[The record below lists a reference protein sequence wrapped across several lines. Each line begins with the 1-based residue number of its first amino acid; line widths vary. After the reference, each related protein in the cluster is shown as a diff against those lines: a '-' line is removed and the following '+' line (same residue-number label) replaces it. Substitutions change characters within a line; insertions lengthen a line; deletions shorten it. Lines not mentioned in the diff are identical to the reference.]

1 MATAVRGSATRAASD
16 GFRGVVKIKPVV
28 GTVAATNDAQRPRQ
42 TLSPITNHQ
51 SPLTSHGI
59 LILYLNRWP
68 GFESQW
74 VEARVPP
81 PESGHEVILACLPA
95 GSAPC
100 ADQ

>member
-1 MATAVRGSATRAASD
+1 MATVVRGSATRAASD
-16 GFRGVVKIKPVV
+16 GFRGVVKIKPVA
-28 GTVAATNDAQRPRQ
+28 GTVAATNDAQRPTPNALPNHRS
-42 TLSPITNHQ
+42 LITNHLSQ
-51 SPLTSHGI
+51 YSS
-59 LILYLNRWP
+59 LIRSP

-95 GSAPC
+95 GSAPF